1 MPVRAV
7 RAAAD
12 FQRERAEKERERNET
27 GKHTEHRAARKRR
40 GRGEGC
46 SRAEQR

>member
-40 GRGEGC
+40 GRGGP
-46 SRAEQR
+46 A